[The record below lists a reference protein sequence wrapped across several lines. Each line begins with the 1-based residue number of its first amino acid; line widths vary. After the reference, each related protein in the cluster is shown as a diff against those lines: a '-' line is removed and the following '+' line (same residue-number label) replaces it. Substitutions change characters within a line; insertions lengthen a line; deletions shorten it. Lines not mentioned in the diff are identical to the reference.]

1 MSRLSESL
9 RAQLIPWSQHN
20 AGERFIIVRSK
31 MSAAQMPDGI
41 ILKRRKIVGARVIEK
56 NRRYYGN
63 VRSLMASWPD
73 AGLGEWAN
81 HKMVCPL
88 AGQLDFQ
95 VGHYS
100 VNCGAGFFLIVPPG
114 TPQPDG
120 RKLHY
125 HSEST
130 FCEVLHIVLHQHA
143 VQCFITRSQSGQN
156 RVQFQEN
163 YLFKSQRLA
172 ELFRFLMEELIENGE
187 NSHLIGGG
195 LFAVFLQMLQREIK
209 AEHYINPGPLKHPAG
224 HEEKQEESNFKTDLL
239 NYVQTHLNQSLTLES
254 VAHGLYMS
262 RTQFIRRVREETGK
276 TFVQFLTDYRVA
288 EAKVLLRDSD
298 WTITAI
304 ADFLGFKE
312 STYFQTIFR
321 RCVGKTPGNYRANVK
336 SKL

>member
-1 MSRLSESL
+1 MSQLFESL
-9 RAQLIPWSQHN
+9 RTQLIPWAQDN
-20 AGERFIIVRSK
+20 AAERLIVARPQ
-31 MSAAQMPDGI
+31 MNAAQMPDGV
-41 ILKRRKIVGARVIEK
+41 ILKRRKIVGTRIIEK

-88 AGQLDFQ
+88 AGRLDFQ
-95 VGHYS
+95 VGRYS
-100 VNCGAGFFLIVPPG
+100 VNCGAGFFLVVPPG

-125 HSEST
+125 HGEST
-130 FCEVLHIVLHQHA
+130 FCDVLHIVLHQHA
-143 VQCFITRSQSGQN
+143 VQCFIARSQSGQS

-172 ELFRFLMEELIENGE
+172 ELFRFLMEELIDGGE

-195 LFAVFLQMLQREIK
+195 LLAVFVHMLQREMK
-209 AEHYINPGPLKHPAG
+209 AGYFINPGPLGHPADSAT
-224 HEEKQEESNFKTDLL
+224 KNDDSDFKTDLL
-239 NYVQTHLNQSLTLES
+239 NYVQTHLNQPLTLES
-254 VAHGLYMS
+254 VSHGLFMS

-276 TFVQFLTDYRVA
+276 TFVQFLTDYRIE

-312 STYFQTIFR
+312 STYFQTVFR
-321 RCVGKTPGNYRANVK
+321 RCVRKTPGDYRAMVK
-336 SKL
+336 SKI